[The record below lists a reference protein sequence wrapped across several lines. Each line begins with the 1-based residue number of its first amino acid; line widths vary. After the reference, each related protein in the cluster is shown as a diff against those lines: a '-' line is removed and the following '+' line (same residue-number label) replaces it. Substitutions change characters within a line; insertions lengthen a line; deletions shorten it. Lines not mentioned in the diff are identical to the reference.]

1 MISGAPFVSLFV
13 TSFVWTMYGVLLP
26 DPVLV
31 PASVFGV
38 AAGLLCCMSFHRV
51 SEWPVSTQPAMQ
63 LITNTCRIVQI
74 KSTTTTHRQ
83 LQFLFRCVL
92 AYHILY
98 VSMCMNAFCDA
109 RQPTVLF
116 CIIQLFTC
124 AASPPPPVL
133 RVWSLSLALSLRT
146 PLRCLPPLGRYTRPS
161 TPAHLWQ
168 SVWRSC
174 WPTWATCSGWEALVL
189 PSWCVRACMC
199 SVFVSCS
206 VKLTVSHSVTNFLE
220 QLSSTYCVDLFSLSL
235 SCLTLSLFLSYPLHD
250 IIAGLLSGIFSPL
263 TVSNCDQR
271 QVHSLPVVLLQHH
284 VVVQLPGLGYSR
296 AHNTQRYEYFYPQ
309 YFRFRCGHSAAPL
322 VCRVWPQL

>member
-74 KSTTTTHRQ
+74 KSTTTHRQ

-124 AASPPPPVL
+124 AASPPPRL
-133 RVWSLSLALSLRT
+133 SGLITLSRSLAQNAT
-146 PLRCLPPLGRYTRPS
+146 PLSAATRTLYTSLYPGALVAVSMAILLANLGHVQWLGS
-161 TPAHLWQ
+161 TGAAIM
-168 SVWRSC
+168 VRSC
-174 WPTWATCSGWEALVL
+174 VHVFCFCFMQ
-189 PSWCVRACMC
+189 CVAHC
-199 SVFVSCS
+199 
-206 VKLTVSHSVTNFLE
+206 
-220 QLSSTYCVDLFSLSL
+220 LS
-235 SCLTLSLFLSYPLHD
+235 
-250 IIAGLLSGIFSPL
+250 
-263 TVSNCDQR
+263 
-271 QVHSLPVVLLQHH
+271 
-284 VVVQLPGLGYSR
+284 
-296 AHNTQRYEYFYPQ
+296 
-309 YFRFRCGHSAAPL
+309 
-322 VCRVWPQL
+322 